1 MPLRH
6 SPLHTNFYIRS
17 LMAQLGFSFL
27 PPYTSPESCTSS
39 RDLRKD
45 ALPAELRQPVVPV
58 DHLGVLLSV
67 LLEDELSLEAFVL
80 VLASPP
86 VLASLSLVLGH
97 LEESL
102 GWLSLNQKRHK
113 KT

>member
-1 MPLRH
+1 MFLDGTSTIFSDPLMQW
-6 SPLHTNFYIRS
+6 P
-17 LMAQLGFSFL
+17 GFE
-27 PPYTSPESCTSS
+27 PTSESCISS

-45 ALPAELRQPVVPV
+45 ALPAELRQLVVPV